1 MASPLVDY
9 RVKVPLCVDVIV
21 DGCHSCTVEGYALSE
36 SDSGD
41 LMNVALIAEPIR
53 RADQSIDHTY
63 DDVGDVILEHGENGI
78 VRQFLAYVLWREAR
92 KPETLEELE
101 SEYAARCGNRR
112 AEAKAEAF
120 LAVRRGV

>member
-1 MASPLVDY
+1 MASPPVDY

-21 DGCHSCTVEGYALSE
+21 AGCHGCTVEGYALSD

-41 LMNVALIAEPIR
+41 LMSVALIAEPIR

-63 DDVGDVILEHGENGI
+63 DDVGDVLQERGENGI
-78 VRQFLAYVLWREAR
+78 ERQFLAYVLWREAR
-92 KPETLEELE
+92 KPETLDELAA
-101 SEYAARCGNRR
+101 EYAARCGNRR

-120 LAVRRGV
+120 LAVRRGA